1 MPIATCFVRSD
12 VGPID
17 ADRVVEAWSDASG
30 VADDEMTVN
39 VLSGGQGGKRYAV
52 TASLTLPSL
61 WGDDE
66 VERLACGLARALAD
80 VAGVSADSVVVTIA
94 VIESGAVIEGGRPV
108 RW

>member
-17 ADRVVEAWSDASG
+17 ADRVVEVWSHSSG

-39 VLSGGQGGKRYAV
+39 VLVGEQGGKRYAV
-52 TASLTLPSL
+52 MASLTLPSL
-61 WGDDE
+61 WGGEE
-66 VERLACGLARALAD
+66 VERLACGLSRALSD
-80 VAGVSADSVVVTIA
+80 VAGVAAHSVVVTITVVESGS
-94 VIESGAVIEGGRPV
+94 VIEDGRPV